1 MGIEFERVLDGGLT
15 GPFEKVNGITPMPAG
30 TVAKGKAGYFIH
42 ASVNDAATVA
52 NRLGK
57 AKVKASRIPTAFKDG
72 DMTWPAG
79 SWFIPAGGA
88 SDRVVAQAAKD
99 LGVNF
104 AAANNKPSTAQA
116 VQPLRI
122 GLVDRY
128 GGNMPTG
135 WTRLILEKFEFGYTT
150 VYPQE
155 IDAGNLKAKYDVIVL
170 TDGMFS
176 EAGAG
181 RGFGGSPDTTLIP
194 AEYRKELGR
203 LSSEKSAA
211 SLKAFAEAGGRV
223 VAIGSSIGIG
233 KAMGLP
239 IDNYLADANGRP
251 YPGEKYYIPGSV
263 LEVKVD
269 TSATIAAGMA
279 PRPAVMFDNS
289 PVMKLGPDAAAKG
302 VRPLAVFDNATPLRS
317 GWAWGQELL
326 KDGVAMAEATMG
338 KGTVWLFGP
347 EILFRSQAH
356 GTYKLFLNALD
367 GGFKRPTA
375 ALQ

>member
-1 MGIEFERVLDGGLT
+1 
-15 GPFEKVNGITPMPAG
+15 
-30 TVAKGKAGYFIH
+30 VAKGKAGYFIH
-42 ASVNDAATVA
+42 ASVNDGNTVA
-52 NRLGK
+52 NRL
-57 AKVKASRIPTAFKDG
+57 ARVKVKAQRLPTEFKDG
-72 DMTWPAG
+72 SATWPAG

-88 SDRVVAQAAKD
+88 ADKVVAQAAKD

-104 AAANNKPSTAQA
+104 AAANAKPSGAQA

-122 GLVDRY
+122 GLIDRY
-128 GGNMPTG
+128 GGNMPSG

-155 IDAGNLKAKYDVIVL
+155 VDAGNLKAKYDVLVF

-203 LSSEKSAA
+203 ISGDKSVPA
-211 SLKAFAEAGGRV
+211 LKAFVEAGGRI
-223 VAIGSSIGIG
+223 VAIGSSIGLG

-239 IDNYLADANGRP
+239 IENHLADANGRQ

-263 LEVKVD
+263 LEVKLD
-269 TSATIAAGMA
+269 TSATISAGMA

-289 PVMKLGPDAAAKG
+289 PVMKLGADAAAKG
-302 VRPLAVFDNATPLRS
+302 VKVLATFDNTAPLLS

-326 KDGVAMAEATMG
+326 KDGVAMAEATLG
-338 KGTVWLFGP
+338 KGSIWLYGP

-367 GGFKRPTA
+367 GGFKRPA
-375 ALQ
+375 KAMQ

>member
-1 MGIEFERVLDGGLT
+1 
-15 GPFEKVNGITPMPAG
+15 
-30 TVAKGKAGYFIH
+30 
-42 ASVNDAATVA
+42 
-52 NRLGK
+52 
-57 AKVKASRIPTAFKDG
+57 
-72 DMTWPAG
+72 
-79 SWFIPAGGA
+79 
-88 SDRVVAQAAKD
+88 
-99 LGVNF
+99 
-104 AAANNKPSTAQA
+104 
-116 VQPLRI
+116 
-122 GLVDRY
+122 
-128 GGNMPTG
+128 
-135 WTRLILEKFEFGYTT
+135 
-150 VYPQE
+150 
-155 IDAGNLKAKYDVIVL
+155 
-170 TDGMFS
+170 MFS
-176 EAGAG
+176 EAAAG

-239 IDNYLADANGRP
+239 IDNYMADANGRP

-269 TSATIAAGMA
+269 TTATIAAGMP

-302 VRPLAVFDNATPLRS
+302 VRPLAVFDTPTPLRS

-326 KDGVAMAEATMG
+326 KDGVAMAEATIG

>member
-1 MGIEFERVLDGGLT
+1 
-15 GPFEKVNGITPMPAG
+15 
-30 TVAKGKAGYFIH
+30 
-42 ASVNDAATVA
+42 
-52 NRLGK
+52 
-57 AKVKASRIPTAFKDG
+57 
-72 DMTWPAG
+72 
-79 SWFIPAGGA
+79 
-88 SDRVVAQAAKD
+88 
-99 LGVNF
+99 
-104 AAANNKPSTAQA
+104 

-155 IDAGNLKAKYDVIVL
+155 IDAGNLKAKYDVLVF

-203 LSSEKSAA
+203 VSDRSVP
-211 SLKAFAEAGGRV
+211 SLKAFVEAGGRI
-223 VAIGSSIGIG
+223 VAIGSSIGLG

-239 IDNYLADANGRP
+239 IENHLADANGRA

-263 LEVKVD
+263 LEVKLD
-269 TSATIAAGMA
+269 TSATIATGMA
-279 PRPAVMFDNS
+279 ARPAVMFDNS

-302 VRPLAVFDNATPLRS
+302 VKVLGTFDNTAPLLS

-367 GGFKRPTA
+367 GGFKRPA
-375 ALQ
+375 KAVQ

>member
-1 MGIEFERVLDGGLT
+1 MLDGGLT

-72 DMTWPAG
+72 DRTWPAG
-79 SWFIPAGGA
+79 SWFIPAGSA
-88 SDRVVAQAAKD
+88 ADRVVADAAKD

-104 AAANNKPSTAQA
+104 AAANSKPSAAQA

-135 WTRLILEKFEFGYTT
+135 WTRLILEKFEFPYTT

-176 EAGAG
+176 EAAAG

-239 IDNYLADANGRP
+239 IDNYMADANGRP

-269 TSATIAAGMA
+269 TTATIAAGMP

-302 VRPLAVFDNATPLRS
+302 VRPLAVFDTPTPLRS

-326 KDGVAMAEATMG
+326 KDGVAMAEATIG